1 MVISPQRDR
10 PDSQIKEIAKNI
22 SSNRVVQILQKNRE
36 RVALVGIGIAF
47 LLFVAGGLY
56 LQKKNKLDKEYP
68 IELMP
73 KTVELNLRQKG
84 EPSGQAAETTPA
96 TASFFLR
103 PSPSELLQQLASMEH
118 LNENIAGE
126 KVTGLRVLWPVYYYS
141 YQEQGG
147 GKATLLLDVSE
158 DGFGLLIESEVDL
171 SVYPPIHDLQ
181 AGQKIWI
188 GGEILAVDPSGT
200 GTIYLK
206 AEHLQFNEEE
216 PFPAGMRPVEK

>member
-10 PDSQIKEIAKNI
+10 PDIQIKKIAKNI
-22 SSNRVVQILQKNRE
+22 SRNRVVQILRKNRE

-47 LLFVAGGLY
+47 VLFVAGGLY
-56 LQKKNKLDKEYP
+56 LQKKNKLEKA
-68 IELMP
+68 IELSP
-73 KTVELNLRQKG
+73 KTVELDLRPKG
-84 EPSGQAAETTPA
+84 EPSGQAAEPTPA
-96 TASFFLR
+96 TAPFFLR

-118 LNENIAGE
+118 LNENVAGA

-158 DGFGLLIESEVDL
+158 DGFGLLVESEVDL
-171 SVYPPIHDLQ
+171 SVYQPILDLH

-216 PFPAGMRPVEK
+216 PFPGGMQPVEK